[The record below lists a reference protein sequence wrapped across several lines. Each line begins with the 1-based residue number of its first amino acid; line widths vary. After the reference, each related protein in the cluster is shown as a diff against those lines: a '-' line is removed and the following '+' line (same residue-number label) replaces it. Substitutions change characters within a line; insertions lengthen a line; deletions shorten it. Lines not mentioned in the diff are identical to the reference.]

1 MGSVCC
7 LDKNIKVHSLI
18 YLLPGHICLGLVAGG
33 QAPGTDVSVW
43 IARTR
48 MALPEAAHLEIILQC
63 LGPQGLSVFL
73 GSA

>member
-1 MGSVCC
+1 MQSP
-7 LDKNIKVHSLI
+7 I
-18 YLLPGHICLGLVAGG
+18 YLLPGHTCLGLVAGG

-48 MALPEAAHLEIILQC
+48 TVPPEAAHLEIILQC